1 MVERLVC
8 HFIEEDIM
16 PLISDLIR
24 IMYSVSEDGQLELT
38 DGKWI
43 WVETKQ

>member
-16 PLISDLIR
+16 LLISDLIR

-38 DGKWI
+38 DGK
-43 WVETKQ
+43 